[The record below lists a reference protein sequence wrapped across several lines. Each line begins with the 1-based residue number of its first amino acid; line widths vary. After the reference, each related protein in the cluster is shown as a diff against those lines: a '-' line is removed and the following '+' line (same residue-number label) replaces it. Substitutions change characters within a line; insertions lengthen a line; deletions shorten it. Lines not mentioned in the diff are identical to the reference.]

1 MIRTLIPH
9 TLPIRSNRP
18 LAWALLALAAVF
30 APARGGVVGPMI
42 GHTTPTS
49 TIVWVRSGQP
59 GEHTLTVAPRRGEA
73 IFEAVRP
80 ALASDDLTV
89 RWGVDG
95 LKPDTEYTYS
105 IRLPD
110 GVELTDDDFA
120 FRTPP
125 PIDAPQRV
133 TLAIGARADLEP
145 SPIWTRMLAERADG
159 LVLIGD
165 TPFIDSTELEAQRGA
180 HRALLALP
188 EVSRVIRRTPTWG
201 IWSTHDYGARA
212 DGNLPGKY
220 NARVAFTEYRAP
232 ASFGKDD
239 EGIYSS
245 FRLGPVEVFLLDTR
259 SFMNI
264 EPSPFAPRLGT
275 LLGAEQWRWLMQ
287 ALTTSDAPFKV
298 LVSGLVWDTRFDGT
312 EDDWHHFAHERDIM
326 WFQLRQASTPGILAL
341 AADMG
346 LSRAMRFPTEEVLGY
361 DFWQFTPGPLGAR
374 TEPDLPAFHDA
385 IVHNAAEPGVFL
397 RLTADS
403 TVQPA
408 ELTATWINARGDR
421 LFSVT
426 LTAEDLTPKT
436 PPPDFG
442 APRHQH

>member
-1 MIRTLIPH
+1 MFPIPGFSRPNQL
-9 TLPIRSNRP
+9 LP
-18 LAWALLALAAVF
+18 LVFFAFAVVIT
-30 APARGGVVGPMI
+30 PARGGVVGPMI
-42 GHTTPTS
+42 GHTTPTG
-49 TIVWVRSGQP
+49 TIVWVRSGQD
-59 GEHTLTVAPRRGEA
+59 GEHTLTVAPRRGEKV
-73 IFEAVRP
+73 FEGART

-89 RWGVDG
+89 RWTVEG
-95 LKPDTEYTYS
+95 LQPDTEYTYT

-110 GVELTDDDFA
+110 GAELSDDDFA

-125 PIDAPQRV
+125 PTDAPQRV
-133 TLAIGARADLEP
+133 TLAIGAKADTEP
-145 SPIWTRMLAERADG
+145 SPIWTRMLAERVDG

-165 TPFIDSTELEAQRGA
+165 TPFIDSTDLETQRSA

-201 IWSTHDYGARA
+201 TWSTHDYGARA
-212 DGNLPGKY
+212 DGHLPGKY
-220 NARVAFTEYRAP
+220 NARIAFTEYRALDR
-232 ASFGKDD
+232 FGKDD
-239 EGIYSS
+239 EGIYTS
-245 FRLGPVEVFLLDTR
+245 FRIGPIEFYLLDTR

-264 EPSPFAPRLGT
+264 EPSPFTQRLPS
-275 LLGAEQWRWLMQ
+275 LLGVEQWRWLMESI
-287 ALTTSDAPFKV
+287 TTSDAPFKV

-312 EDDWHHFAHERDIM
+312 EDDWLHFAHERDIM
-326 WFQLRQASTPGILAL
+326 WFQVRQTGTAGLLTL

-346 LSRAMRFPTEEVLGY
+346 LARAMRFPTEEVVGY
-361 DFWQFTPGPLGAR
+361 DLWQFIPGPLGAR

-426 LTAEDLTPKT
+426 MTADDLTPKT